1 MKVLIVEDDPDL
13 AGGLITALKNEGFIV
28 SHAALGEEAKARIT
42 QFQPDMIILDLG
54 LPDMDGLEVLQSVRN
69 RPADIAVLILTARG
83 DLENKVKAL
92 DLGADDYLAKPFE
105 MLELLARLRAMTR
118 RLNTSDSSQIK
129 IGAVVLDIAA
139 HTLSVNGQEIR
150 LPKKEYMTLKILMEE
165 AGRVKTKHML
175 EEHLY
180 EWGENIGSN
189 AIEFHISNLRKKL
202 PPDFIQTIRGIG
214 YTIKKADTSQ

>member
-28 SHAALGEEAKARIT
+28 SHAALGEEAKAQIT
-42 QFQPDMIILDLG
+42 QFQPDMVILDLG
-54 LPDMDGLEVLQSVRN
+54 LPDMDGLEVLQSVRKT
-69 RPADIAVLILTARG
+69 PTDIAVLILTARG
-83 DLENKVKAL
+83 DLDNKVKAL

-105 MLELLARLRAMTR
+105 MLELLARLRAMSR
-118 RLNTSDSSQIK
+118 RLNTSASSQIT
-129 IGAVVLDIAA
+129 IDAVVLDIAA
-139 HTLSVNGQEIR
+139 HTLSVYGQEIR
-150 LPKKEYMTLKILMEE
+150 LPKKEYMTLKVLMEE

-180 EWGENIGSN
+180 EWGESIGSN

-214 YTIKKADTSQ
+214 YTIKKADASQ

>member
-1 MKVLIVEDDPDL
+1 LKVLIVEDDPDL

-28 SHAALGEEAKARIT
+28 SHAALGEEAKARIA

-54 LPDMDGLEVLQSVRN
+54 LPDMDGLEVLQSIRKT
-69 RPADIAVLILTARG
+69 PADIAVLILTARG
-83 DLENKVKAL
+83 DLDNKVKAL
-92 DLGADDYLAKPFE
+92 DHGADDYLAKPFE
-105 MLELLARLRAMTR
+105 MLELLARLRAMSR
-118 RLNTSDSSQIK
+118 RLNTSASSQIT
-129 IGAVVLDIAA
+129 IGTVVLDIAA

-180 EWGENIGSN
+180 EWGESIGSN

-214 YTIKKADTSQ
+214 YTIKKADASQ